1 MKILAKTSIWTW
13 DGRIGRL
20 SYFVNY
26 WLFLSSLSMLLSS
39 LVQLAFA
46 TIPTLQLALIAVL
59 NLVFLVIGCNG
70 MFKRMHDYG
79 VSAVPECLKW
89 WGIPFVLLIAGML
102 MLGLCGV
109 SPSTKIVGGGLVIL
123 AVVMGLVFP
132 FYVLLRP
139 GESEPNKYGESE
151 IKVQSTQAK
160 VVLTI
165 LFFIT
170 SFMLALVNAYIK
182 S

>member
-39 LVQLAFA
+39 LIQLAFA
-46 TIPTLQLALIAVL
+46 TIPTLQLALITVL

-89 WGIPFVLLIAGML
+89 WGIPFVLLIAGAL
-102 MLGLCGV
+102 MLGLCGAN
-109 SPSTKIVGGGLVIL
+109 PSTKIVGAGLV
-123 AVVMGLVFP
+123 
-132 FYVLLRP
+132 
-139 GESEPNKYGESE
+139 
-151 IKVQSTQAK
+151 
-160 VVLTI
+160 
-165 LFFIT
+165 
-170 SFMLALVNAYIK
+170 MLAFIKHHYFVQITLHVKETLQGFQTLYRFFTSTENNNGCRNAVRVRRLFG
-182 S
+182 

>member
-1 MKILAKTSIWTW
+1 
-13 DGRIGRL
+13 
-20 SYFVNY
+20 
-26 WLFLSSLSMLLSS
+26 
-39 LVQLAFA
+39 
-46 TIPTLQLALIAVL
+46 
-59 NLVFLVIGCNG
+59 

-89 WGIPFVLLIAGML
+89 WGIPFVLLIIGML
-102 MLGLCGV
+102 MLGLCGIN
-109 SPSTKIVGGGLVIL
+109 PSTKIVGGGLVIL
-123 AVVMGLVFP
+123 ASVMGIVFP

-139 GESEPNKYGESE
+139 GESEPNKYGEPE
-151 IKVQSTQAK
+151 VKIQGTQAK
-160 VVLTI
+160 VALTI

>member
-1 MKILAKTSIWTW
+1 
-13 DGRIGRL
+13 
-20 SYFVNY
+20 
-26 WLFLSSLSMLLSS
+26 MLLSS
-39 LVQLAFA
+39 LIQLAFA

-89 WGIPFVLLIAGML
+89 WGIPFVLLIAGAL
-102 MLGLCGV
+102 MLGLCGAN
-109 SPSTKIVGGGLVIL
+109 PSTKIIGGGLVML
-123 AVVMGLVFP
+123 AFIMCLVFP

-139 GESEPNKYGESE
+139 GESESNKYGESE
-151 IKVQSTQAK
+151 LKVQNPQAK

-165 LFFIT
+165 LFFTT